1 MEKRPYSKT
10 DKQKNPLHITY
21 ELYLKTINYYLH
33 KLSSENQHIEG
44 GIFLVFNRINIYWYL
59 EKNKNYE

>member
-21 ELYLKTINYYLH
+21 ELYLKTMNYCLYIF
-33 KLSSENQHIEG
+33 SFENQHIEG
-44 GIFLVFNRINIYWYL
+44 GIFLVLNRINMYIGS
-59 EKNKNYE
+59 